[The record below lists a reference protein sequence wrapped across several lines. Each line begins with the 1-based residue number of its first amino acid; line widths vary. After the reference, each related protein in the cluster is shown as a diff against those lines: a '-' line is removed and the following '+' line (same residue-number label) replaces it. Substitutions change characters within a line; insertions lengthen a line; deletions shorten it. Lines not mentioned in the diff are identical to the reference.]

1 MARAQQA
8 NPFELAMAMSFSGGG
23 AGSAEAEAAATVAPK
38 EECRSRRRVSMSE
51 VQMVGDSQ
59 PILAPGPSNQA
70 ADFMSR
76 AVYCTVTQ

>member
-1 MARAQQA
+1 
-8 NPFELAMAMSFSGGG
+8 MSFSGGG

-51 VQMVGDSQ
+51 VQRVVWGNSQ